1 MEESKKWYLP
11 IWHEIRLSTEMCHMK
26 KFERDRMERIPY
38 ALAIRSIMYVM
49 IYTRPNVSDAL
60 SIISRYQSN
69 ID

>member
-1 MEESKKWYLP
+1 
-11 IWHEIRLSTEMCHMK
+11 
-26 KFERDRMERIPY
+26 MERIPY

-69 ID
+69 LD